1 MDLEHS
7 SFLAAAT
14 PNEALGN
21 MADAGVDELDTSN
34 GLSSRSLKKNNN
46 NNIERTA
53 HISTVIETNLPPAS

>member
-21 MADAGVDELDTSN
+21 MADAGVDELDISN
-34 GLSSRSLKKNNN
+34 RLSSPSLKKKKA
-46 NNIERTA
+46 T
-53 HISTVIETNLPPAS
+53 TVNELLILHSN

>member
-21 MADAGVDELDTSN
+21 MADAGVDELDISN
-34 GLSSRSLKKNNN
+34 RLSSPSLKKKA
-46 NNIERTA
+46 T
-53 HISTVIETNLPPAS
+53 TVNELLILHSN